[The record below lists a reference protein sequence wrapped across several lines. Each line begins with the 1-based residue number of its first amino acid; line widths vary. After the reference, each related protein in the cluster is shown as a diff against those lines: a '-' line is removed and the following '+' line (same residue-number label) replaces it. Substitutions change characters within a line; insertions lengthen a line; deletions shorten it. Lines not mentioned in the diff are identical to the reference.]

1 MDLIKTISASNENAI
16 LFCFLGVPH
25 QAVEKT
31 SVMNHR
37 RLLEDK
43 LVGQMDM
50 NEVHLFF
57 QDSGHGGDKRRNG
70 QTCSSVEF
78 SMRQHV
84 NTCELALML
93 LSTGIL
99 FDNII

>member
-31 SVMNHR
+31 SAMNHR

-78 SMRQHV
+78 SMRQRV
-84 NTCELALML
+84 EFALML
-93 LSTGIL
+93 LSISIL